1 MRYIGEERRLTQ
13 EKIERNEALR
23 GQQRDEERE
32 QERRFMMQQYE

>member
-1 MRYIGEERRLTQ
+1 MRYIGEERRLAQ

>member
-13 EKIERNEALR
+13 EKIERNESLR